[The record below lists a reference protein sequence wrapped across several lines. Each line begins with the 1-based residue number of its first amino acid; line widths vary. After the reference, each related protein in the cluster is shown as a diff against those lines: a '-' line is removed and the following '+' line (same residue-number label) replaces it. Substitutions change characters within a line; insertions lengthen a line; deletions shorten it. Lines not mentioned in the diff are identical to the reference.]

1 MNAPKCQLAP
11 LLNPM
16 YCPLL
21 LYILLVLLGL
31 IGILMYYN
39 HLVITKPPT
48 PPPQP
53 PQPPQPP
60 LSLTI
65 LGPEFNRLLLV
76 ITAYIIVSYIIGV
89 IIYGFCSQCQYTKSW
104 VVFLL
109 AIITPI
115 LVAMAIGL
123 SLKSILS

>member
-1 MNAPKCQLAP
+1 MSRDTKMNAPKCSLAP

-39 HLVITKPPT
+39 HLVITKPP
-48 PPPQP
+48 PS
-53 PQPPQPP
+53 
-60 LSLTI
+60 SLAL

-76 ITAYIIVSYIIGV
+76 IAAYIILSYIVGV

-109 AIITPI
+109 AILTPI
-115 LVAMAIGL
+115 LFAVVMGV
-123 SLKSILS
+123 SLRSMM